1 MSKTSTPRLYFTD
14 SKYDE
19 LVNKMGKSF
28 VESQNIFPESE
39 KGTRGN
45 RTEIQKNI
53 HHSVMEVVKSK
64 VGTVTID
71 GNVYLLDSN
80 NNVVQFKDYYR
91 TVSDT
96 FSDKE
101 LDRYKSAKKLLT
113 NGKNVGKSKTVNN
126 GGKK

>member
-1 MSKTSTPRLYFTD
+1 MNKTSTPRLYFSD
-14 SKYDE
+14 SKYNE
-19 LVNKMGKSF
+19 LVDKMGKSF

-45 RTEIQKNI
+45 RTEIQKTI
-53 HHSVMEVVKSK
+53 HNSVMEVVKSE

-80 NNVVQFKDYYR
+80 GNVVQFKDYYR

-101 LDRYKSAKKLLT
+101 VDRYKSAKKLLT